1 MKMKQLLIL
10 VGVVA
15 VLWVVFVLMD
25 RSSIPTAEENYLV
38 EVDTTEVTELEI
50 MRGGSTITLTRR
62 DDGSWFITNPVEYR
76 ANRRYMSQLLEKLEG
91 MRIES
96 EVTSKQDRWA
106 EFEVDTAGVAL
117 TVRQGNQEDR
127 VVFGKAAESYQQS
140 YARYADQTSVYLIN
154 GTYSM
159 QLSRTVDNWRDKEM
173 FQYEERNIV
182 GIKTDD
188 WSLAF
193 NGSEWSL
200 TADGADVPVDP
211 SAASRIQSQ
220 IARMRTSGFPTAEE
234 LAGADFSADPA
245 NTVKVSIDNGDMIDV
260 RFYTDSENERRYL
273 VKMGDDDTVYT
284 LYEGIYNQIF
294 VSVDDLTFKENPEA
308 APVG

>member
-1 MKMKQLLIL
+1 MNMKQLLIL

-25 RSSIPTAEENYLV
+25 RSAIPTAEDNYLI

-62 DDGSWFITNPVEYR
+62 DGGSWFITNPVEYR
-76 ANRRYMSQLLEKLEG
+76 ANRRYMSQLLEKLDG

-96 EVTSKQDRWA
+96 EVTSKQERWP

-117 TVRQGNQEDR
+117 TVRQGNQEER

-173 FQYEERNIV
+173 FQYEQQNIV

-188 WSLAF
+188 WSLAA
-193 NGSEWSL
+193 NGPVWSL

-211 SAASRIQSQ
+211 GAASRVQSQ

-234 LAGADFSADPA
+234 LAGFDFSADPA
-245 NTVKVSIDNGDMIDV
+245 NTVMVSIDNGVMIDV
-260 RFYTDSENERRYL
+260 RFYLDTENERRYL
-273 VKMGDDDTVYT
+273 VKMGDDNTTYT
-284 LYEGIYNQIF
+284 LFEGIYNQIF
-294 VSVDDLTFKENPEA
+294 VSVDDLTLKEDGEA